1 MKFLTVFQSE
11 GQLIHITFN
20 EMKDLLKTI
29 MKRFIISSEVDGK
42 SGKTLLSLKVEN
54 KSIHLQD
61 KMEVGSK
68 TSRLLNKL
76 SPYDQKR

>member
-1 MKFLTVFQSE
+1 M
-11 GQLIHITFN
+11 
-20 EMKDLLKTI
+20 
-29 MKRFIISSEVDGK
+29 GK
-42 SGKTLLSLKVEN
+42 VERLLSIKVEN

-76 SPYDQKR
+76 SPYDQKREKEKMLSFYIATTKQLQVVYPYIMHYFC